1 MKNYLKKSA
10 NFASWKE
17 LFSKKCEFHC
27 EFERII
33 RESCQNSAN
42 DQLKEAMKQS
52 AISASDRRR
61 LSEEAAADG
70 ADDGEEEEAIDAEA
84 GSAD

>member
-17 LFSKKCEFHC
+17 LFSKKCKFHC

-42 DQLKEAMKQS
+42 EFCLDLYDAGAAPAMLHSIAKVIYMHQLQ
-52 AISASDRRR
+52 
-61 LSEEAAADG
+61 ADV
-70 ADDGEEEEAIDAEA
+70 
-84 GSAD
+84 